1 MAAHHHALQV
11 GSLSAQVLHV
21 QRQLETG
28 PPPWDPAHLVAVATF
43 GQLFTIGRS
52 GQCDDGIGMEVID
65 MGHVEETMHR
75 GVDARCGA
83 GGAEDAEIEQLM
95 HLVFVLLTPVDI
107 TKAAY
112 AVETEHG

>member
-11 GSLSAQVLHV
+11 GSLFAQVFHV

-28 PPPWDPAHLVAVATF
+28 PPPGDPAHLVAVATF

-65 MGHVEETMHR
+65 VSHLEETVHR

-83 GGAEDAEIEQLM
+83 GRAEETEIEQLM
-95 HLVFVLLTPVDI
+95 HLVFARLIPIDI
-107 TKAAY
+107 TEAAY
-112 AVETEHG
+112 SVETEHG